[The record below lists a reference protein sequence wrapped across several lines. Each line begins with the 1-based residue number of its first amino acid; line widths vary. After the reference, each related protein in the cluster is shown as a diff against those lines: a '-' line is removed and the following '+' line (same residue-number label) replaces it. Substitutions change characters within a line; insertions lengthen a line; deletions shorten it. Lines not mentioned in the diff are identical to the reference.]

1 MTKGKID
8 NHLWELC
15 TTWAC
20 HRIVSYAP
28 GICMC
33 DSETQ
38 LRNPVLKAIWVLP
51 APAHIA
57 LWPRAS
63 EACGWAAAHRLGAL
77 PWWDSRAR
85 NYCITDVNKL
95 KLIQSILLPL
105 TSEQSVTSS
114 PKTSHAYM
122 SPLHHTPFQS
132 PDTNSSYCFSSQSGQ
147 CSFLLTCT
155 IFSSHLEKS
164 W

>member
-1 MTKGKID
+1 MAKGKID
-8 NHLWELC
+8 NHLWELG

-20 HRIVSYAP
+20 HRIVSYVH

-38 LRNPVLKAIWVLP
+38 LRNPALKAIWVLP

-63 EACGWAAAHRLGAL
+63 EACGWAAAHGLGAL

-85 NYCITDVNKL
+85 NYCITDVNEL

-105 TSEQSVTSS
+105 TPGQSVTSS
-114 PKTSHAYM
+114 PKTARAYM
-122 SPLHHTPFQS
+122 SPFHHTPFQS
-132 PDTNSSYCFSSQSGQ
+132 PGTIPSYCFSYQSEQ
-147 CSFLLTCT
+147 CCFLLTCT
-155 IFSSHLEKS
+155 VFSSHLEKS